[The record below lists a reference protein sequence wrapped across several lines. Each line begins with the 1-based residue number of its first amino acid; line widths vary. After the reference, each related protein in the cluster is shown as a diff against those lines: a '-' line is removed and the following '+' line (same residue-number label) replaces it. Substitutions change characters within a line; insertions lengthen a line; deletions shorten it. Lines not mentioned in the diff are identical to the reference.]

1 MLQSLSR
8 RTLTNS
14 DILLLVLIWTL
25 TQIHFHPRT
34 SLIVTFLL
42 AIYQLQTR
50 TLARRCIY
58 LMIRTLNVLF
68 RYLVLLQPYLLPTN
82 TSISPRTLLV
92 PISTTNTQ
100 GPQVSTFKYQKYR
113 PVAHKI
119 RPVIADLPDKY

>member
-1 MLQSLSR
+1 MLQSLSK

-25 TQIHFHPRT
+25 TQIHFHLRT

-58 LMIRTLNVLF
+58 LTIRTLKLCSIQISSTTSTLPTSTY
-68 RYLVLLQPYLLPTN
+68 RDPYLLPTN
-82 TSISPRTLLV
+82 TSILPRTLLV
-92 PISTTNTQ
+92 PISTTDTQ
-100 GPQVSTFKYQKYR
+100 GPQVDR
-113 PVAHKI
+113 
-119 RPVIADLPDKY
+119 

>member
-14 DILLLVLIWTL
+14 DILLLELIWTL

-42 AIYQLQTR
+42 AIYQLQTQ

-58 LMIRTLNVLF
+58 LTIRTLNVLF
-68 RYLVLLQPYLLPTN
+68 RYLVLLRPYLHLH
-82 TSISPRTLLV
+82 IATLTYYLL
-92 PISTTNTQ
+92 
-100 GPQVSTFKYQKYR
+100 
-113 PVAHKI
+113 I
-119 RPVIADLPDKY
+119 RRSCLGLF